1 MCHTLLITPTDWEA
15 DDDFHPDDTN
25 LADDFE
31 KSEFLD
37 LSRPLLRQV
46 WQANFRSVVPCTMA
60 LQS

>member
-1 MCHTLLITPTDWEA
+1 MPTDWEA

-25 LADDFE
+25 LVDDFE

-37 LSRPLLRQV
+37 LRRPLLRQV
-46 WQANFRSVVPCTMA
+46 WQGNFRSVSPSTMI